1 MMREQMR
8 PVWVI
13 ALREV
18 RDQFR
23 DWRIIFPIAALTV
36 FFPFLM
42 TFTAQRILRFVEQ
55 YGANVVAERL
65 VPFLLLIVG
74 FFPTSFSLVIA
85 LETFVGEKERG
96 SIEPLLNSPL
106 KDWQIYFGKLISSTV
121 PPLFGSFL
129 GMSVY
134 LGGLTG
140 RVPLPEFEVL
150 ALVVVLTIVQ
160 AVVMV
165 SGAVVVSTQ
174 ATSVRAANLLAS
186 FIILPVALLIQGES
200 VVMFWGDYR
209 VLWLAAAGMVLLA
222 GLLVR
227 VGVAHFQREELLGR
241 DLDVLNLRW
250 MGRVFWAQ
258 FTRGARTPWQWY
270 RLVIGDTLQKM
281 RPAIFF
287 AVVLAVLSI
296 VVGTQLVRDFFIPLD
311 ANNLAEV
318 EQRLGMVSANWEA
331 LTFRLVL
338 LIFWQNV
345 RVMLLTLVLGVLSL
359 GILGVLPMFASLAL
373 AGYLM
378 ATLGANGLPAWQ
390 YTVALLLPHG
400 LIEIPAVILATAA
413 VLRGGALLATPT
425 PGKAVGQVMIEALA
439 DWAAVFVGL
448 VLPMLLLAAVVEVG
462 ITPRVAML
470 ILQ

>member
-1 MMREQMR
+1 MLREQMR

-13 ALREV
+13 AWREV

-42 TFTAQRILRFVEQ
+42 TFTAERILRFVEQ

-85 LETFVGEKERG
+85 LESFVGEKERG

-106 KDWQIYFGKLISSTV
+106 KDWQIYAGKLISSTV

-150 ALVVVLTIVQ
+150 LLVIVLTIVQ
-160 AVVMV
+160 ALVMV
-165 SGAVVVSTQ
+165 AGAVVVSTQ

-186 FIILPVALLIQGES
+186 FIILPVAFLIQGES
-200 VVMFWGDYR
+200 IVMFWGDYR
-209 VLWLAAAGMVLLA
+209 VLWLAAGGMILLA
-222 GLLVR
+222 GLLIR

-250 MGRVFWAQ
+250 MLRVFWTQ
-258 FTRGARTPWQWY
+258 FTRGARTPWLWY
-270 RLVIGDTLQKM
+270 RQAVGDTLHKM
-281 RPAIFF
+281 GPAILF
-287 AVVLAVLSI
+287 AFLLAVLGV
-296 VVGTQLVRDFFIPLD
+296 VVGVQLVQPFFIPLD
-311 ANNLAEV
+311 ASNLAEV

-331 LTFRLVL
+331 LTFQLVL

-345 RVMLLTLVLGVLSL
+345 RVMLLALVLGVLSL
-359 GILGVLPMFASLAL
+359 GILGVIPMLASLAL

-390 YTVALLLPHG
+390 YTLAFLMPHG
-400 LIEIPAVILATAA
+400 IIEIPAVILSTAA
-413 VLRGGALLATPT
+413 LLRGGAFLATPT
-425 PGKAVGQVMIEALA
+425 PGKAVGQVMIEAFA
-439 DWAAVFVGL
+439 DWAIVFVGV
-448 VLPMLLLAAVVEVG
+448 VLPMLFVAALIEVG

-470 ILQ
+470 VLQ